1 MKKTYGYEIIF
12 SVVQTG
18 RKSGENNNTDHPPL
32 VHRKD
37 PMDNNRLFRTA
48 ALLVSLAAGCFLLR
62 TVPEQLM
69 GILLPVLAAWG
80 ASAAVRPAVLFLS
93 RKTGIRPKICGGAVT
108 FLVFFAVGYLLLHLS
123 GRLAEEISSFV
134 SEMDTVGGDIRRF
147 LRDLREK
154 LPLPAG
160 FFDSS
165 VYDAVI
171 AALQEAAVSFGG
183 KLTSFLTS
191 LCTALPGSVL
201 SVFVCAASFY
211 YLTCDRDGAAESF
224 CALFPASFLRRIRIP
239 VRRACGA
246 LSGYLRAYLLL
257 MAITFFELLLG
268 LSVLGVRYVFVISFL
283 ISVVDALPVLGAG
296 AVMGPWAAAAFIR
309 GNSFLG
315 TGLLILLGVMY
326 VVRQMLEPRLIGR
339 FIGVHPM
346 IALAAVFA
354 GYRLCG
360 FFGMIASPVL
370 LYTVRA
376 AAGTENA
383 ASGG

>member
-1 MKKTYGYEIIF
+1 
-12 SVVQTG
+12 
-18 RKSGENNNTDHPPL
+18 
-32 VHRKD
+32 
-37 PMDNNRLFRTA
+37 MDNNRLFRTA

-108 FLVFFAVGYLLLHLS
+108 LLVFFSVGYLLLHLS
-123 GRLAEEISSFV
+123 GRLAGEISAFV
-134 SEMDTVGGDIRRF
+134 SELDTIGGDIRRF

-154 LPLPAG
+154 LPLPDG
-160 FFDSS
+160 FFDSY

-183 KLTSFLTS
+183 KLTA

-224 CALFPASFLRRIRIP
+224 LSLLPASFLRRIRIP

-246 LSGYLRAYLLL
+246 LAGYLRAYLLL
-257 MAITFFELLLG
+257 MTFTFFELLLG

-283 ISVVDALPVLGAG
+283 IAVVDALPVLGAG

-309 GNSFLG
+309 GDSFLG
-315 TGLLILLGVMY
+315 TGLLVLLGVMY
-326 VVRQMLEPRLIGR
+326 VVRQVLEPRLIGR

-376 AAGTENA
+376 AAGAENA